1 MNDKQRVYITGIG
14 WVVRR
19 GNSYSLEG
27 RK

>member
-1 MNDKQRVYITGIG
+1 MNAKQRIYITGIG
-14 WVVRR
+14 WVVCR